1 MRAGMWQKISE
12 RGWYPVVAGQTITY
26 RKSLQPFQKFDLYT
40 RLVGYDGPWV
50 YVEQTFCVG
59 ETVYAHAVVR
69 ARFLKRTGG
78 TVDAADVAA
87 LSGEDHNGEIPQWMR
102 DWTVA
107 TKPVRD
113 YRPDNV
119 V

>member
-1 MRAGMWQKISE
+1 MWQKISE

-26 RKSLQPFQKFDLYT
+26 RKSLQAFQKFDLYT

-59 ETVYAHAVVR
+59 ETVHAHAVVR